1 MSLDTLLV
9 FAGLV
14 AFGLLYYISLNV
26 ERMLT
31 EVRAIRLAIEERER
45 QRRGW

>member
-9 FAGLV
+9 AAGLV

-26 ERMLT
+26 ERLLK
-31 EVRAIRLAIEERER
+31 EVRTMRIVIEERER
-45 QRRGW
+45 QRRG